1 MCEEEFGGSRPTE
14 FRGPAIHAV
23 WQGKVSDVMDRLAIR
38 LTGPRLTAASLWGV
52 LGCLLGCGGD
62 PVPAAGAE
70 GPERTAGEME
80 IEDPGISEPRADSS
94 NSGQISDV
102 GFAEPSS
109 SSRRWLTRRELAL
122 TGKPVGVGEVLG
134 PAGDR
139 FLAVLLE
146 DPGRIELRSVRGD
159 LTRLA
164 QIDCGAWP
172 IGPVALGPGRFAVAS
187 QAEGTIETY
196 AITANAL
203 VRTSRV
209 SLGEAPAAL
218 VRSAD
223 RAKLHA
229 VSLHGNL
236 FTHSS
241 DRTLSSFP
249 VGCERATALLAVP
262 AGLWVASQVPP
273 AVMFLP
279 GGQIENA
286 LQIPLEGIPRALL
299 ALDLDPPESG
309 NGIRELVVAGGDE
322 DLWIVELDPGGA
334 PLGEAPQPLRLE
346 APGHVPT
353 RLTSADLD
361 ADGRPE
367 LIGLH
372 RHDTS
377 YGVLGRFDRGS
388 AAFAFTTSEYA
399 GQSPTAVACTDV
411 DGDGRPDLIVAGRDA
426 LALSVLSGTG
436 IARSGKPPFYDAFR
450 VPFGTNPLYVAGWH
464 TSATAKPSVVA
475 LLSAEASIR
484 IARNDGN
491 GYLVPAEKI
500 EVGPSPRR
508 ALAFAPNSV
517 GAEALAVLCEPTD
530 GSRLVLLLPTAE
542 GGLAVIGEP
551 IPIGRAQ
558 GLALDSAA
566 AAPALLASD
575 PSRAALWRVRPVA
588 GAAPEIDELPL
599 PAPASAI
606 ATHADSGCFALGLL
620 GVQSKLA
627 LGRGPIEGEPITV
640 AEVSGQVLDLA
651 FGDADGRGLPDVFAL
666 VSRSA
671 DHKQAVVELWLGNED
686 GWKFATRSQAGLKP
700 IQLTAG
706 DLDADGRDDA
716 LIAAQNDHQVQVL
729 LTRENGTRLEPS
741 ADLGA
746 GLGCFSVA
754 LVDLSG
760 NGIRDVV
767 VANAFSA
774 DVSVIYGLE

>member
-1 MCEEEFGGSRPTE
+1 MCEEEFGERRPAE
-14 FRGPAIHAV
+14 FRRPAAHAGA
-23 WQGKVSDVMDRLAIR
+23 QGKVDGVKDRLAFR
-38 LTGPRLTAASLWGV
+38 LMGLGLSAATLWGA
-52 LGCLLGCGGD
+52 LGCALGCGGD
-62 PVPAAGAE
+62 PVPATENPEVEPQTGEAE
-70 GPERTAGEME
+70 WVAPLV
-80 IEDPGISEPRADSS
+80 SEPRADSS
-94 NSGQISDV
+94 KPEKISDA
-102 GFAEPSS
+102 GFAKTSPR
-109 SSRRWLTRRELAL
+109 SRRWLTRRELAL
-122 TGKPVGVGEVLG
+122 EGKPVGVGEVFG
-134 PAGDR
+134 PAGER

-164 QIDCGAWP
+164 QIECGAWP
-172 IGPVALGPGRFAVAS
+172 IGPVALEPGRFAVAS
-187 QAEGTIETY
+187 QAEGTIEIY
-196 AITANAL
+196 AITADAL
-203 VRTSRV
+203 VRTSSI

-223 RAKLHA
+223 GAKVHA
-229 VSLHGNL
+229 ISLHGEL
-236 FTHSS
+236 FTSS
-241 DRTLSSFP
+241 SGEALSSFP
-249 VGCERATALLAVP
+249 TGCERATGLLALP

-279 GGQIENA
+279 GGELEQA
-286 LQIPLEGIPRALL
+286 RRIPLEGIPRALL
-299 ALDLDPPESG
+299 ALDLDAPDSG
-309 NGIRELVVAGGDE
+309 DGVRELIVAGGDE
-322 DLWIVELDPGGA
+322 DLWIFGLDTAGA
-334 PLGEAPQPLRLE
+334 PIGETPQPRRLE

-377 YGVLGRFDRGS
+377 YGVLGRYDREFAG
-388 AAFAFTTSEYA
+388 FAFTTSEYA

-426 LALSVLSGTG
+426 LAISVLSGTG
-436 IARSGKPPFYDAFR
+436 IARSGKPPFYDASR
-450 VPFGTNPLYVAGWH
+450 VPFGTNPLYVTGWH
-464 TSATAKPSVVA
+464 TSAAAKPSVVA

-508 ALAFAPNSV
+508 ALAFAPNAA
-517 GAEALAVLCEPTD
+517 GTEALAVLCEPTD
-530 GSRLVLLLPTAE
+530 GSRLVLLLPNAE
-542 GGLAVIGEP
+542 GGLTVIGEP

-558 GLALDSAA
+558 GLALDSTAG
-566 AAPALLASD
+566 APALLASD
-575 PSRAALWRVRPVA
+575 PSRAALWRIRPAA
-588 GAAPEIDELPL
+588 GEAPQVDKLPL
-599 PAPASAI
+599 PAPASAV

-620 GVQSKLA
+620 GDKPRIA
-627 LGRGPIEGEPITV
+627 LGKGPIEGQPITV
-640 AEVSGQVLDLA
+640 AEISGQVLDLA
-651 FGDADGRGLPDVFAL
+651 FGDADGRGLPDLFAL
-666 VSRSA
+666 VSQSA

-686 GWKFATRSQAGLKP
+686 SWSLATRSKAGLKP
-700 IQLTAG
+700 IQLAAG
-706 DLDADGRDDA
+706 DLDGDGRDDA

-729 LTRENGTRLEPS
+729 LSREGGTRLEPS
-741 ADLGA
+741 AELGA